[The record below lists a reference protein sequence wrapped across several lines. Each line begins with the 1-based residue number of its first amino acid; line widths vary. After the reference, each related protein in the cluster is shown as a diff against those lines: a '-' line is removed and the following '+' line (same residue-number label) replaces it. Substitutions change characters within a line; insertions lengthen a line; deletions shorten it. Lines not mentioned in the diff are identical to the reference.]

1 MSTATLDFR
10 QRRRAWR
17 PALARTRGLLVAVA
31 VLVLL
36 FLVVGAITPG
46 AFSYFELSFM
56 SAGGATLALAAMGQT
71 LVVLTGG
78 VDLSTG
84 GGVSLVHVGVGR
96 GVGADPASPGGVGVG
111 ARGVGGPGGGLI
123 GVF

>member
-36 FLVVGAITPG
+36 FLVVNAITPG

-78 VDLSTG
+78 VDPSTG
-84 GGVSLVHVGVGR
+84 GGVSPGQLGVGR
-96 GVGADPASPGGVGVG
+96 GVGPHPPPPGGVGG
-111 ARGVGGPGGGLI
+111 AAPAVRGPVGG
-123 GVF
+123 